1 MISMPITTKVAN
13 LKPDHG
19 EVY

>member
-1 MISMPITTKVAN
+1 MPITTKVAN